1 MPPFQ
6 NSRVR
11 PVRGTVVAAAA
22 GALLLTG
29 APAAIAAPIAAPVLT
44 VPLDPPDVMVLLLP
58 TENLEGL
65 EETPAEDWV
74 PSAVTVQWEG
84 SVTVELPEP
93 LDAGTAPLVTLEIG
107 HEEDPAPL
115 VTYSSDPA
123 TTDPAAPDPL
133 AVTPLGDGAYD
144 IAMPADDGASGD
156 VAVLTVGDVVAEEAT
171 GIEVLPVSYLLRLDA
186 DADASRTLA
195 PQVLALSSPSC
206 PLNTGGDCSGYEV
219 TAGGTLELTVPERS
233 RLRALGL
240 GTLTGLQATLESL
253 DEESWS
259 DEPADV
265 DESTAVLAAA
275 AAYTEVPALA
285 GLPAGSAPTGAGA
298 APAFTASVL
307 PAAVAAAEPVGGVLE
322 PAQVR
327 SLEVDSTE
335 PYRAT
340 VTVPADTAAGSYVL
354 GLTEVDPD
362 TGSASVTVLVLE
374 VAAAPVAPPPAPEAV
389 APVTAAPVLNPGLRS
404 NTGVVA
410 APAVGTSSGGSGT
423 VAVGAGLLLLSGVG
437 GVAVARSR
445 RRPAAGC
452 GS

>member
-65 EETPAEDWV
+65 EEAPAEDWV

-144 IAMPADDGASGD
+144 IAMPADDGAGGE
-156 VAVLTVGDVVAEEAT
+156 VAVLTVEDVVAEEAT

-206 PLNTGGDCSGYEV
+206 PLNTADDCSGYEV
-219 TAGGTLELTVPERS
+219 TAGDTLELTVPERS

-240 GTLTGLQATLESL
+240 GTLTGLQAGLESI

-259 DEPADV
+259 DEPADT

-275 AAYTEVPALA
+275 AAYTEVPELA
-285 GLPAGSAPTGAGA
+285 GLAAGSAPTGA
-298 APAFTASVL
+298 APAFTASAV
-307 PAAVAAAEPVGGVLE
+307 PAPVGAAEPLGGVLE
-322 PAQVR
+322 PTEVR
-327 SLEVDSTE
+327 SLPVDSAE